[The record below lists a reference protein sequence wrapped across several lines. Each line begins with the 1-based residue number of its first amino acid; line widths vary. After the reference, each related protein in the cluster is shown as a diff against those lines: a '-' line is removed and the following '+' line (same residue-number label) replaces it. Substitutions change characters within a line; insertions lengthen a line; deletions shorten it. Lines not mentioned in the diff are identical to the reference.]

1 MSKAQDEITIKD
13 LEEKIQQACKDPD
26 LPAWVSLLFMMIL
39 AFFKQ
44 IVAERDA
51 LKRKLYGSPK
61 SERKPKPKTEKK
73 PKPRKPRDPKR
84 HTLDKTELE
93 EEIRVHKAPKN
104 CPKCGKADLIE
115 LNTVKE
121 SIEYIYKPARLV
133 RVRHQMQKCACQH
146 GCAVVTAPAPPKVG
160 DGGGKFGPGVYA
172 DIMVKRAY
180 DAIPFSRQAD
190 QWSRF
195 GIPLRKSTICDLF
208 HRGSTELKPI
218 YDALLLELAQS
229 ELLNADETP
238 QPFLAE
244 GKTRRGY
251 MWTLADQNLSAYV
264 FSETR
269 SSEVPFQL
277 LKDANG
283 ILMTD
288 GYAGYNKVAQLEE
301 WTRVGCMAHARRYF
315 VEAFATAP
323 DESKEI
329 IDLIASLYRI
339 EAEVKRQK
347 LEGTEQH
354 LEIRQQQSQPII
366 LELKAILDRKNPQI
380 PPKSPLGKAI
390 NYALKQWEPL
400 TQFLSNSIIPLDNNH
415 AERLL
420 RRVALARKTSM
431 FMSAGR
437 GESYAVIL
445 SLVQSCRLCGIN
457 PEEYLSDVLLRVQTT
472 PISQVRSLLPTQWQ
486 SSTDRISHA
495 WA

>member
-84 HTLDKTELE
+84 HTLDKTKLE

-208 HRGSTELKPI
+208 HRGSAELKPI

-288 GYAGYNKVAQLEE
+288 GYAGYNKVCRDNGIQ
-301 WTRVGCMAHARRYF
+301 RIGCWDHARRKF
-315 VEAFATAP
+315 VEA
-323 DESKEI
+323 SKA
-329 IDLIASLYRI
+329 ASPKKKGNKVSKADVAIGKIRKLYRI
-339 EAEVKRQK
+339 EDKIQHFSADEKRVARQELSLPILADLKDWLENNIHRLPKGSKTYNAIYYTLNQWDSLIGYCSDGDFRISNALAENA
-347 LEGTEQH
+347 
-354 LEIRQQQSQPII
+354 IRPF
-366 LELKAILDRKNPQI
+366 AVGRKNWLFSDTSRGAHASATCYSLI
-380 PPKSPLGKAI
+380 ETAKA
-390 NYALKQWEPL
+390 NGLEP
-400 TQFLSNSIIPLDNNH
+400 FKYIHHVLSKIGT
-415 AERLL
+415 AET
-420 RRVALARKTSM
+420 VEDIEA
-431 FMSAGR
+431 
-437 GESYAVIL
+437 
-445 SLVQSCRLCGIN
+445 
-457 PEEYLSDVLLRVQTT
+457 
-472 PISQVRSLLPTQWQ
+472 LLPWNVKL
-486 SSTDRISHA
+486 
-495 WA
+495 